1 MRRLLILAAVGL
13 VVLVAAYCVYWF
25 VLTRIVAADIAK
37 WRDQQRALGYT
48 VTIAEQPAIDGF
60 PFSLRAQLG
69 PPDIAAPGGLWH
81 WQGPD
86 TDLRLAPWAPLDLVF
101 TAPGHHHLSL
111 AGIAPRD
118 VAIDADKL
126 AFELDLDKRGQASDF
141 GLRLTGATL
150 ADSIAGTTTVASAMI
165 QGHLPWPAT
174 PGPEVSSLDLSADAT
189 GLNLPA
195 GLRAALGQRID
206 KIHVVT
212 QLMGAVPAAP
222 PLEALAGWRD
232 GGGVIQL
239 REGEIDWG
247 PISASGDG
255 TIALDEKLQPL
266 TAGTMRVAGLPETL
280 DMLAAAGTVP
290 QGQATLA
297 KLMFGAVAATPTGGG
312 RPEVALPLTIQ
323 NGYVYVGPIKLAPLQ
338 PIDWNQILIYFNGR

>member
-1 MRRLLILAAVGL
+1 MRRLTILAAVGF

-25 VLTRIVAADIAK
+25 VLTRIVATDIAN

-60 PFSLRAQLG
+60 PFSLRAHLG

-86 TDLRLAPWAPLDLVF
+86 TELRLAPWAPLDLVF
-101 TAPGHHHLSL
+101 IAPGHHHLSL
-111 AGIAPRD
+111 AGLAPRD
-118 VAIDADKL
+118 IAIDAGKL
-126 AFELDLDKRGQASDF
+126 AFELDLDQRGQASDF
-141 GLRLTGATL
+141 NLSLTAATL
-150 ADSIAGTTTVASAMI
+150 ADSIAGTTTIASAAMG
-165 QGHLPWPAT
+165 GHLPWPAS
-174 PGPEVSSLDLSADAT
+174 PGPEVSSLDLTTDAT
-189 GLNLPA
+189 GLDLPA
-195 GLRAALGQRID
+195 GVRAALGRRID
-206 KIHVVT
+206 KVHLVT
-212 QLMGAVPAAP
+212 QLMGAVPVAP

-239 REGEIDWG
+239 RQGEIDWG
-247 PISASGDG
+247 PISAAGDG

-266 TAGTMRVAGLPETL
+266 AAGTMRVAGLPETL

-297 KLMFGAVAATPTGGG
+297 KLMFGAVAATPAGGG
-312 RPEVALPLTIQ
+312 RPQVALPLTIQ
-323 NGYVYVGPIKLAPLQ
+323 NGYVYIGPIKLAPLQ
-338 PIDWNQILIYFNGR
+338 PIDWNQILIYWR

>member
-25 VLTRIVAADIAK
+25 VLARIVASDIAN

-48 VTIAEQPAIDGF
+48 VSIAEQPAIDGF
-60 PFSLRAQLG
+60 PFSLHAHLG
-69 PPDIAAPGGLWH
+69 GPDIIAPGGLWH

-101 TAPGHHHLSL
+101 IAPGHHHLSVG
-111 AGIAPRD
+111 GIAPRD
-118 VAIDADKL
+118 VSIDADKL
-126 AFELDLDKRGQASDF
+126 IFTLDLNQSGQASDF
-141 GLRLTGATL
+141 GLQATGATL
-150 ADSIAGTTTVASAMI
+150 ADSIAGTTTVASAAMG
-165 QGHLPWPAT
+165 GHLPWPAK
-174 PGPEVSSLDLSADAT
+174 PGPDVSSLDLTVDAT
-189 GLNLPA
+189 GLNLPS
-195 GLRAALGQRID
+195 GMRAALGQRID
-206 KIHVVT
+206 KVHLVS

-222 PLEALAGWRD
+222 PLDALAGWRD

-239 REGEIDWG
+239 RESGIDWG

-266 TAGTMRVAGLPETL
+266 AAGTVRVAGLPETL
-280 DMLAAAGTVP
+280 DMLAAAGSVP

-297 KLMFGAVAATPTGGG
+297 KLMFGAVAATPAGGG
-312 RPEVALPLTIQ
+312 RPQVALPLTIQ
-323 NGYVYVGPIKLAPLQ
+323 NGYVYMGPIKLAPLQ
-338 PIDWNQILIYFNGR
+338 PIDWNQVLIYFQ